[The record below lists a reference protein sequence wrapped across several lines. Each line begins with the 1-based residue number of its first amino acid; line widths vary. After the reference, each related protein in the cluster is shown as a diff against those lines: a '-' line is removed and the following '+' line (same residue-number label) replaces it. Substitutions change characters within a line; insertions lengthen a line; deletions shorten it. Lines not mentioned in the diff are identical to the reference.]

1 MELGVTGKEPC
12 REATLSGRGGVKEK
26 VRCGGGPDNGQES
39 SVRGEEM
46 GSRSLSCARR
56 AMRMEG
62 IWDLARERAVGR
74 QPAIAPVAGRCDVAG
89 GARRALGG
97 DGRTTRRWVTGEK
110 RERARCL
117 LSWRREGGIERERC
131 ARDLYS

>member
-12 REATLSGRGGVKEK
+12 REATLGGRAGVKEK
-26 VRCGGGPDNGQES
+26 VQCGGGPDNGQES

-46 GSRSLSCARR
+46 GSRSLSYARR
-56 AMRMEG
+56 ARRMEG

-89 GARRALGG
+89 GAGVRWEAMGEREG
-97 DGRTTRRWVTGEK
+97 DGL
-110 RERARCL
+110 RARGWVERGA
-117 LSWRREGGIERERC
+117 SSPGGAREGSRARGARGIGLR
-131 ARDLYS
+131 

>member
-12 REATLSGRGGVKEK
+12 REATLGGRAGVKEK

-89 GARRALGG
+89 GARRGSL
-97 DGRTTRRWVTGEK
+97 VLK
-110 RERARCL
+110 
-117 LSWRREGGIERERC
+117 IEREERGGSSEQGWGSGNSL
-131 ARDLYS
+131 AA

>member
-12 REATLSGRGGVKEK
+12 REVTLGGRAGVKEK

-46 GSRSLSCARR
+46 GSRSLSYARR
-56 AMRMEG
+56 VRRMEG

-89 GARRALGG
+89 GAMACAGTLGEREG
-97 DGRTTRRWVTGEK
+97 DG
-110 RERARCL
+110 ERG
-117 LSWRREGGIERERC
+117 SWRRGMERYEGRG
-131 ARDLYS
+131 